1 MIRKGI
7 LFTLLIMLIS
17 RILFSWGFHAHKR
30 IIQMAIFTLP
40 QEMILFY
47 KKNMLLLEEAS
58 VQPDIRRYVM
68 EEEAPRHYID
78 IDVYGDSAVFT
89 FPREWSVAQEVF
101 SRDTLLANG
110 IIPWAVLWTKY
121 ELTAAFKQGNS
132 TRILRYSADIA
143 HYIADAHVPLHTTI
157 NYNGQFTG
165 QEGIHRLWETR
176 IPEIES
182 KDYTFWV
189 GKATYIADTE
199 TRIWEVIESSHLK
212 VDSVLQI
219 EKQLSESFSEDRKYA
234 YRKTGKTERRDY
246 SEQYAEAYAALL
258 RGMVERQM
266 RASVKLIGDFWFTCW
281 VDAGQP
287 DITDIKILSDRY
299 LDKVQK
305 KDSLRIPSQRTG
317 LHN

>member
-7 LFTLLIMLIS
+7 LFTLLITLFS
-17 RILFSWGFHAHKR
+17 RMLFSWGFHAHKR

-47 KKNMLLLEEAS
+47 KSNMLQLEEAS

-68 EEEAPRHYID
+68 EEEGPRHYID

-89 FPREWSVAQEVF
+89 FPREWSAAQEVY

-110 IIPWAVLWTKY
+110 IIPWAIRWTKR
-121 ELTAAFKQGNS
+121 ELTTAFKQGNGAA
-132 TRILRYSADIA
+132 ILRYSADIG
-143 HYIADAHVPLHTTI
+143 HYIADAHVPLHTTH

-182 KDYTFWV
+182 EDYTFWV
-189 GKATYIADTE
+189 GNATYIANSKD
-199 TRIWEVIESSHLK
+199 RIWEVIESSHLK

-234 YRKTGKTERRDY
+234 YRKTGKTEKRDY
-246 SEQYAEAYAALL
+246 TEAYAKAYASLL
-258 RGMVERQM
+258 NGMVERQM
-266 RASVKLIGDFWFTCW
+266 QASVKLIGDFWFTCW

-287 DITDIKILSDRY
+287 DISHLKILSDRY
-299 LDKVQK
+299 LEKVQI
-305 KDSLRIPSQRTG
+305 KDSLRIPSQRSG